1 MLTEEGSGKNF
12 YEHNEN
18 PSPPP
23 PPPNKKMVVAL
34 FCEESHENTTILPRH
49 F

>member
-1 MLTEEGSGKNF
+1 MLAEEGSGKKI

-18 PSPPP
+18 PSP

-34 FCEESHENTTILPRH
+34 FCEESHENATILPPT
-49 F
+49 FD